1 MSLITVSDDEG
12 DDRDLFY
19 LVTAFSEF
27 SKKIIHMAF
36 KQLLWRY
43 VKAGNKRTLFQS
55 PGT

>member
-36 KQLLWRY
+36 KQLL
-43 VKAGNKRTLFQS
+43 
-55 PGT
+55 